1 MYVRGY
7 DEKQSKIQDSLS
19 LSLSFFL
26 YFFLFADADD
36 DAEKPATISK

>member
-19 LSLSFFL
+19 LFLSFFL
-26 YFFLFADADD
+26 FVDADD
-36 DAEKPATISK
+36 DAEKPATIFK

>member
-1 MYVRGY
+1 MYDMGY
-7 DEKQSKIQDSLS
+7 DEKQSKIQVS

-26 YFFLFADADD
+26 FGDADD

>member
-1 MYVRGY
+1 MYVTGH

-26 YFFLFADADD
+26 FADADD
-36 DAEKPATISK
+36 DAEKPATISN